1 MLEAQRSGRL
11 VEERVP
17 PCRSSACF
25 SGKDEGLN
33 NLSTQHEQRRRG
45 EEEVGGAREKKSGP
59 ESTGFSLSL
68 AVDPASRWGQKK
80 KGIKAEI
87 SAVFDDSLRSRI
99 KPPR

>member
-1 MLEAQRSGRL
+1 MSSGG
-11 VEERVP
+11 EERR
-17 PCRSSACF
+17 RS
-25 SGKDEGLN
+25 
-33 NLSTQHEQRRRG
+33 
-45 EEEVGGAREKKSGP
+45 EEREKKKSGP